1 MERLENELEQL
12 MAHLQTSPTPSPAGP
27 AHSADE
33 DNYADDDD
41 AIDQP
46 DQPDHHAIGGGVG
59 AEQDLDAL
67 LARLGEEEQQ
77 IRDDIKR
84 MRDAYARSLRRGY
97 VATKGGGG
105 TSASTAKPATV
116 TSPQLSPT
124 GGEESSDEAHEALKE
139 AERKVTVLRRRAEEV
154 RHSIRSQQGSRIGGR
169 GGGFGVHGP
178 SVRRKRDGTTVIGER
193 RGDQAQAQISDSD
206 GGDGGELRELER
218 ELERMEEKERARRRR
233 EAEGRA
239 RVTLEMARLLL
250 RDEAAKR
257 DEEDRQREEAERREA
272 ERGMAE
278 MRDRIER
285 MRIMAQAVKPRHT
298 PPLPMQ
304 TPTPTMTSQPTTQ
317 HTATMMSSPLTPPSN
332 LPPLSPVPAAALMM
346 AARGPHLQPLTPGA
360 SPTPTQQPRQF
371 YYTTTPPIS
380 SRPSVP
386 PLPTPS
392 AGPDL
397 APRPSFSPRATVGAG
412 GGGRGS
418 STTEDDSELNSMMAD
433 MLTHLK
439 ATSAQTDVKDI
450 SPPVA
455 RAGSGSGGPPPV
467 PPKKLTSASSAPA
480 SVDPRACGRCG
491 KAVDEFG
498 GGVVQAMDRR
508 WHPAC
513 FVCHTCRYTHAHT
526 HTFTA
531 VVPSLLTLACA
542 VRAGQWRTDGPA
554 WRRCVLPTNW
564 PTPLHR
570 LLPTAVRPVVVRC
583 PLLTMTLFCC
593 NRCFASLRSFI
604 AARRQKDGIAR
615 RWRCS
620 GWCCRSIPDIGR
632 RRPPPRLRRC
642 RRPAGGPPGSRR
654 R

>member
-1 MERLENELEQL
+1 MSRGRARAQTVERLENELEQL

-27 AHSADE
+27 SHSAD
-33 DNYADDDD
+33 DADADADD
-41 AIDQP
+41 AIDHL
-46 DQPDHHAIGGGVG
+46 DHPDHLDHHPSGGVG

-97 VATKGGGG
+97 VATKGG
-105 TSASTAKPATV
+105 TTAITAKPAATTSPATL

-124 GGEESSDEAHEALKE
+124 SASGGEESSDEAHEALKE

-154 RHSIRSQQGSRIGGR
+154 RRSIRSQQGSQIGGR
-169 GGGFGVHGP
+169 GGGGFGVHGP
-178 SVRRKRDGTTVIGER
+178 SVRRKRDAATVIGEQ
-193 RGDQAQAQISDSD
+193 RGDQTQAQAQAQIKD
-206 GGDGGELRELER
+206 GDGGGELRELER

-257 DEEDRQREEAERREA
+257 DDEERQREEVERREA

-298 PPLPMQ
+298 PP
-304 TPTPTMTSQPTTQ
+304 PTTMTMTSRPATTTH
-317 HTATMMSSPLTPPSN
+317 HTTMMSSPLTPPSH

-360 SPTPTQQPRQF
+360 SPTATTQQPRQF
-371 YYTTTPPIS
+371 YYTTTPAAPPMG
-380 SRPSVP
+380 SRPPVP

-392 AGPDL
+392 AGPGL
-397 APRPSFSPRATVGAG
+397 APRPSFSPRATVSTTNAATAG
-412 GGGRGS
+412 LGDGGRAS

-439 ATSAQTDVKDI
+439 ATSPQTDAKDF

-467 PPKKLTSASSAPA
+467 PPKKLISASPAGAQVSA
-480 SVDPRACGRCG
+480 DLRACGRCG
-491 KAVDEFG
+491 KAVDEYG

-513 FVCHTCRYTHAHT
+513 FVCHA
-526 HTFTA
+526 
-531 VVPSLLTLACA
+531 
-542 VRAGQWRTDGPA
+542 
-554 WRRCVLPTNW
+554 
-564 PTPLHR
+564 
-570 LLPTAVRPVVVRC
+570 
-583 PLLTMTLFCC
+583 
-593 NRCFASLRSFI
+593 
-604 AARRQKDGIAR
+604 
-615 RWRCS
+615 CS
-620 GWCCRSIPDIGR
+620 GELMGQRGGGAFYPRNGQPHCTACYR
-632 RRPPPRLRRC
+632 RLC
-642 RRPAGGPPGSRR
+642 GQ
-654 R
+654 

>member
-1 MERLENELEQL
+1 VERLENELEQL

-27 AHSADE
+27 THPAV
-33 DNYADDDD
+33 DDDD
-41 AIDQP
+41 YLDSDAIAH
-46 DQPDHHAIGGGVG
+46 PDHSVPTGGVG

-84 MRDAYARSLRRGY
+84 MRDAYARSLRRDY
-97 VATKGGGG
+97 VATKGGG
-105 TSASTAKPATV
+105 TTATAKPATTSPATL

-124 GGEESSDEAHEALKE
+124 SAGEESSDEAHEALKE

-154 RHSIRSQQGSRIGGR
+154 RRSIRSQGSQI

-178 SVRRKRDGTTVIGER
+178 SVRRKRDAATVIGER
-193 RGDQAQAQISDSD
+193 RGDQAQVQAQIGD
-206 GGDGGELRELER
+206 GDGGEELRELER

-257 DEEDRQREEAERREA
+257 DEEERQREEAERREA

-298 PPLPMQ
+298 PPP
-304 TPTPTMTSQPTTQ
+304 PTTTTITSRPTTNAQ
-317 HTATMMSSPLTPPSN
+317 HTTMMSSSPLTPPSH

-360 SPTPTQQPRQF
+360 SPTAATQQPRQF
-371 YYTTTPPIS
+371 YYTTAPAAPPMG

-392 AGPDL
+392 AGPGL
-397 APRPSFSPRATVGAG
+397 APRPSFSPRATVGLG

-439 ATSAQTDVKDI
+439 ATSPQTDVKDI

-455 RAGSGSGGPPPV
+455 RAGSGSAGPPPV
-467 PPKKLTSASSAPA
+467 PPKKLISASPAQASA
-480 SVDPRACGRCG
+480 DPRACGRCG
-491 KAVDEFG
+491 KAVDDYG

-513 FVCHTCRYTHAHT
+513 FVCHACRYTSPPPPHT
-526 HTFTA
+526 HTRHTRHTHSLA
-531 VVPSLLTLACA
+531 LLTLACA
-542 VRAGQWRTDGPA
+542 VRAGQWRADGPA
-554 WRRCVLPTNW
+554 RRGCVLPTKR
-564 PTPLHR
+564 PTPLHG
-570 LLPTAVRPVVVRC
+570 LLPTAVRPVAPSSC
-583 PLLTMTLFCC
+583 
-593 NRCFASLRSFI
+593 S
-604 AARRQKDGIAR
+604 
-615 RWRCS
+615 RCS
-620 GWCCRSIPDIGR
+620 LLFDDDDV
-632 RRPPPRLRRC
+632 LLM
-642 RRPAGGPPGSRR
+642 
-654 R
+654 

>member
-1 MERLENELEQL
+1 MSRGRARAQTVERLENELEQL

-27 AHSADE
+27 SHSAD
-33 DNYADDDD
+33 DADADADD
-41 AIDQP
+41 AIDHL
-46 DQPDHHAIGGGVG
+46 DHPDHLDHHPSGGAG

-97 VATKGGGG
+97 VATKGG
-105 TSASTAKPATV
+105 TTAKPATTSPATL

-124 GGEESSDEAHEALKE
+124 SASGGDESSDEAHEALKE

-154 RHSIRSQQGSRIGGR
+154 RRSIRSQQGSQIGGR
-169 GGGFGVHGP
+169 GGGGFGVHGP
-178 SVRRKRDGTTVIGER
+178 SVRRKRDAATVIGEQ
-193 RGDQAQAQISDSD
+193 RGDQTQAQAQAQIKD
-206 GGDGGELRELER
+206 GDGGGELRELER

-257 DEEDRQREEAERREA
+257 DDEERQREEVERREA

-298 PPLPMQ
+298 PP
-304 TPTPTMTSQPTTQ
+304 PTTMTMTSRPATTTQ
-317 HTATMMSSPLTPPSN
+317 HTTMMSSPLTPPSH

-360 SPTPTQQPRQF
+360 SPTATTQQPRQF
-371 YYTTTPPIS
+371 YYTTTPVAPPMG
-380 SRPSVP
+380 SRPPVP

-392 AGPDL
+392 AGPGL
-397 APRPSFSPRATVGAG
+397 APRPSFSPRATVSTTNAATAG
-412 GGGRGS
+412 LGGGRAS
-418 STTEDDSELNSMMAD
+418 STAEDSELNSMMAD

-439 ATSAQTDVKDI
+439 ATSPQTDAKDF

-467 PPKKLTSASSAPA
+467 PPKKLISASPAGAQVSA
-480 SVDPRACGRCG
+480 DLRACGRCG
-491 KAVDEFG
+491 KAVDEYG

-513 FVCHTCRYTHAHT
+513 FVCHA
-526 HTFTA
+526 
-531 VVPSLLTLACA
+531 
-542 VRAGQWRTDGPA
+542 
-554 WRRCVLPTNW
+554 
-564 PTPLHR
+564 
-570 LLPTAVRPVVVRC
+570 
-583 PLLTMTLFCC
+583 
-593 NRCFASLRSFI
+593 
-604 AARRQKDGIAR
+604 
-615 RWRCS
+615 CS
-620 GWCCRSIPDIGR
+620 GELMGQRGGGAFYPRNGQPHCTACYR
-632 RRPPPRLRRC
+632 RLC
-642 RRPAGGPPGSRR
+642 GQ
-654 R
+654 